1 MDVVIYFIENEI
13 LNNFTTILM
22 YRYTNFPA
30 VFSFYI
36 IFYFFLHKIIFTK
49 YIFDKDYIK
58 INLHKYSIFPIN
70 FINN

>member
-22 YRYTNFPA
+22 YRYTSFPA

-36 IFYFFLHKIIFTK
+36 IF
-49 YIFDKDYIK
+49 
-58 INLHKYSIFPIN
+58 
-70 FINN
+70 